1 MRYMTLLYSKTSVF
15 ARPHVNEKP
24 AFSKLSTLGSVF
36 KRCVFGA
43 SFTKKGLSVGKT
55 RGKNLR
61 FQTKTD
67 LCGRGDNLWI
77 NTLMTLIQ
85 AVQNNLC
92 LRNELHLGFK
102 QLI

>member
-43 SFTKKGLSVGKT
+43 SFTKKGWSVGKT
-55 RGKNLR
+55 KGK
-61 FQTKTD
+61 
-67 LCGRGDNLWI
+67 I
-77 NTLMTLIQ
+77 S
-85 AVQNNLC
+85 V
-92 LRNELHLGFK
+92 FK
-102 QLI
+102 QKRICVDGVIISG